1 MGNGSAQHGRE
12 DGGNDEEASKPL
24 NGDAVAAVNNADS
37 ATA

>member
-1 MGNGSAQHGRE
+1 MGNGSAQHGR
-12 DGGNDEEASKPL
+12 DDEEASKPL